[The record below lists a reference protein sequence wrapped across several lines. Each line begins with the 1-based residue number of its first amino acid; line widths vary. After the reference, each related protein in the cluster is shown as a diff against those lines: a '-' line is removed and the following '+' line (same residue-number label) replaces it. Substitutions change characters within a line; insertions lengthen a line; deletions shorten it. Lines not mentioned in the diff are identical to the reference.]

1 MSEVRVQIHRTEI
14 GELALGS
21 YDGML
26 CLLGFGDRETRRGA
40 GGVIARRLSATL
52 IEQDDAVL
60 REAKRQIDEYLC
72 GRRTEF
78 DIPLLIVGS
87 EFQSRVW
94 RELMKVP
101 YGATATYSQIA
112 RRMGNERAARAVGN
126 ACKANPIAIIVP
138 CHRIIGGGGGLVG
151 YGGGLSL
158 KERLL
163 KLERTNAGEGPDDD

>member
-1 MSEVRVQIHRTEI
+1 MSEIRIQLHRTEI
-14 GELALGS
+14 GELVLGS
-21 YDGML
+21 CDGRL
-26 CLLGFGDRETRRGA
+26 CLIGFGDRETRRGA

-52 IEQDDAVL
+52 VDRDDGIL
-60 REAKRQIDEYLC
+60 ESTRRQIDEYLG

-78 DIPLLIVGS
+78 DIPLLMVGTD
-87 EFQSRVW
+87 FQSRVW

-126 ACKANPIAIIVP
+126 ACKVNPIAIIVP
-138 CHRIIGGGGGLVG
+138 CHRIIGGGGALVG

-163 KLERTNAGEGPDDD
+163 KLERTNAGERLK